1 MNGPAHY
8 QDAEKVLAAVDF
20 IDEHEDEYG
29 PDDSARHESKVEL
42 LAEAQVH
49 ATLALVAATVWANLP
64 HTLKAPNGAEMW
76 REVTS

>member
-1 MNGPAHY
+1 MNGVQHY
-8 QDAEKVLAAVDF
+8 QEAEKNLAAVDF
-20 IDEHEDEYG
+20 IDDHEDQYG

-42 LAEAQVH
+42 LAQAQVH

-64 HTLKAPNGAEMW
+64 YTLKAPNGAELW